1 LPNLSKL
8 NSNVKPEILFVR
20 RKFYTREKHLFKIT
34 WLFHVYISGSFVLG
48 QDSQGCARVRPGVRL
63 RVHFVHHL
71 GSFRQMPGKL
81 RILIWK
87 SQSTHPLN
95 RDNTTVRRET
105 VTEQFVSQIM
115 KFIISLFNRLK
126 SERRSTARISCSRCR
141 RWASTITWSRS
152 SSTCR
157 SIGKQRKETSRAQK
171 DSKTLEKMFYVN
183 ILWFLNKFQIK
194 QVTPVTNK
202 YSI

>member
-1 LPNLSKL
+1 MLTFP
-8 NSNVKPEILFVR
+8 VPLFQG
-20 RKFYTREKHLFKIT
+20 KIAKDARECAQECVSEFISFITSEASDRCQVNFVFLFEN
-34 WLFHVYISGSFVLG
+34 H
-48 QDSQGCARVRPGVRL
+48 R
-63 RVHFVHHL
+63 
-71 GSFRQMPGKL
+71 
-81 RILIWK
+81 
-87 SQSTHPLN
+87 QSTN
-95 RDNTTVRRET
+95 MITR
-105 VTEQFVSQIM
+105 QFVIFSQIM

-183 ILWFLNKFQIK
+183 IL
-194 QVTPVTNK
+194 
-202 YSI
+202 